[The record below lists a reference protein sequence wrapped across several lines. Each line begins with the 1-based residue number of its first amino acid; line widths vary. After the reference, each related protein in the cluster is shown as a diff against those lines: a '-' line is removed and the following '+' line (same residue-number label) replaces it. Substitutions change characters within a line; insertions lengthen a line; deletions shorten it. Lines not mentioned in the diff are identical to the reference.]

1 MKDKVSDTEKII
13 MSGLE
18 LVDNLSDEAVI
29 TTLKS
34 KEVYKSSIDLNK
46 KTEDIEKILDV
57 INNITA
63 QTNMLSLNA
72 AIEAAR
78 AGEAGKGFSVVAEEV
93 KKLADKSKEATG
105 EIFEIISELQSES
118 KKSLIEIKNMIE
130 INNKQNESIEK
141 IKESFYNINDSMKHV
156 KEQNDISETQ
166 LHNVLDSSETILDI
180 SRKIS
185 EVAENTVSYAQE
197 TSAIAEEYLQQS
209 ADAKEQVDSLKV
221 VFKDL
226 LELYN
231 EE

>member
-72 AIEAAR
+72 AIEVAR